1 MARKKR
7 KKKFEFSKL
16 ILVFE
21 TVLVA
26 YVSHRVLGFVGR
38 AIELDYTG
46 SLPYLTTFIS
56 AVWAAYGASVSF
68 YQTKSCKENVRKISY
83 AEDYSNDDR
92 YC

>member
-38 AIELDYTG
+38 AIELDYPG
-46 SLPYLTTFIS
+46 SLP
-56 AVWAAYGASVSF
+56 
-68 YQTKSCKENVRKISY
+68 
-83 AEDYSNDDR
+83 
-92 YC
+92 